1 MKKVL
6 STALFVVLVILP
18 NTPYVQGQ
26 ETGPVWRMVYYK
38 IKPGQEAEFWK
49 NIREHALPIFEE
61 AKKQGLFV
69 DVKTFANQGKEH
81 SGDWEVIAD
90 DWDAMLAFAHPSLAA
105 LDELGE
111 KAASLYLKHF
121 GSQEAVAENEKKK
134 KEMFEVVAVRFIREV
149 FLKQP

>member
-1 MKKVL
+1 VKKVV
-6 STALFVVLVILP
+6 TAALIVFVALLA
-18 NTPYVQGQ
+18 NSAFVQGQ

-61 AKKQGLFV
+61 AKKQSLFV
-69 DVKTFANQGKEH
+69 DVKTFVNQAKEH
-81 SGDWEVIAD
+81 SGDWEVIPG
-90 DWDAMLAFAHPSLAA
+90 DWDAMLAFAHPSLEA

-111 KAASLYLKHF
+111 KAASIYLKHF
-121 GSQEAVAENEKKK
+121 GSPEAVAENEKKK

-149 FLKQP
+149 FLRQP